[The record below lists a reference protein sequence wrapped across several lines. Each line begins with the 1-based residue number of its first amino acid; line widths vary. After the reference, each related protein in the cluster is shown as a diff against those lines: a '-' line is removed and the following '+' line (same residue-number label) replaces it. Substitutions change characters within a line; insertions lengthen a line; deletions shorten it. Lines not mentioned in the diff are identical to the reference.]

1 MPTTLDIQCF
11 YWHLNSQLLKVKYWY
26 VLNLEILKYVWT
38 CVGTF
43 PNYIYFQSLGVV
55 CRDSETQ
62 LQMTEKY

>member
-43 PNYIYFQSLGVV
+43 PNYIYRYFQSLGV
-55 CRDSETQ
+55 